1 MSSTDRAA
9 RAALV
14 LVAGALAGVVAPA
27 VAGAQR
33 SRPTPAYGPAAEP
46 PQSTSPYPGAGV
58 TIDPRWRGRQ
68 PAPRN
73 VPGPLRRHQQAP
85 QQHQRGGRTIVYVP
99 VPGYYPYYP
108 YYPSVGYGYGY
119 GVGGGVYDTNGRP
132 LGSAYDEQA
141 RESDYTAPH
150 GTPDLS
156 GSPYVV
162 IDGGVMVVDF
172 GNGDVRQVPSCALL
186 QSERTPD
193 GRPRTLFYQPGYGLV
208 LRAGQRGRVVGAPPA
223 GARLCY
229 TTDQYGR
236 TVLDF

>member
-1 MSSTDRAA
+1 MSSTRRAA
-9 RAALV
+9 RTALV
-14 LVAGALAGVVAPA
+14 IVAGALSSVAAPT

-33 SRPTPAYGPAAEP
+33 SRPTPAYGPAPEP
-46 PQSTSPYPGAGV
+46 PRPTTPYPGASV

-68 PAPRN
+68 PVPRD
-73 VPGPLRRHQQAP
+73 VPGPLRRRQQSHQ

-108 YYPSVGYGYGY
+108 SAGYGY

-132 LGSAYDEQA
+132 LGTSAFDEQMP
-141 RESDYTAPH
+141 SDYATPH

-162 IDGGVMVVDF
+162 IGGGVMVVDF
-172 GNGDVRQVPSCALL
+172 GNGDVRQVPSCAAEAA
-186 QSERTPD
+186 ERTPD
-193 GRPRTLFYQPGYGLV
+193 GQGRTLFYQPSYGLV
-208 LRAGQRGRVVGAPPA
+208 LRAGQRGRVIGTPPA
-223 GARLCY
+223 GARMCY

-236 TVLDF
+236 TVLDY